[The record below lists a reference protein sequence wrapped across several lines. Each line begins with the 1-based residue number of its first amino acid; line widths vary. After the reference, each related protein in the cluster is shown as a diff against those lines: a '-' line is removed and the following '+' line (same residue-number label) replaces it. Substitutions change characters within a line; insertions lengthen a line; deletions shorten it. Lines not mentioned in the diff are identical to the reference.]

1 MRVGV
6 VGYSGQKFDHTLGR
20 KLIRQAFDLLARKDD
35 IEMVSGLTNVGIP
48 AIAYEEAT
56 RRGWKTVGV
65 ACSQA
70 LDYDCFP
77 VNEAIIV
84 GQFWGDE
91 SEVFLERIDLVIRVG
106 GGLQSRKE
114 ADLARLQGKQVIE
127 FELPALVEA
136 MVASRQ

>member
-6 VGYSGQKFDHTLGR
+6 VGYSDQKFDQNSGR
-20 KLIRQAFDLLARKDD
+20 ELIRKAFDLLDLKEK

-77 VNEAIIV
+77 VQEAVIV
-84 GQFWGDE
+84 GQSWGDE
-91 SEVFLERIDLVIRVG
+91 SEAFLDMIDLVIRVG
-106 GGLQSRKE
+106 GGRQSRKE
-114 ADLARLQGKQVIE
+114 AHLARLQGKQVIE
-127 FELPALVEA
+127 FELPAQVEVMA
-136 MVASRQ
+136 FSTQ